1 MIQKDILPKSEQ
13 QSVRNCQDR
22 EAILPWTEKYRPKKL
37 ESVYGQSEILSSLK
51 AFVKARNMPNLL
63 FAGPPGVGKTTAA
76 LAMASEL
83 FGEELRGNF
92 AELNASDERGID
104 VVRGR
109 IKDFARSIALGDIP
123 WKLIFLDESDSL
135 TSEAQNALR
144 RTMESTSGVTRF
156 ILSCNYS
163 SRIIEPIQSRCAVF
177 RFLPLSEEDVKRMA
191 EHVAKEEGLKVEDAA
206 FSALYYVSEG
216 DMRRALNAL
225 QGASLHSKSI
235 TADLVHKIASRAKP
249 KEVRE
254 MVEQALSGDFAK
266 ARENLD
272 KLIIHY
278 GLSGEDILNQVY
290 REVPSLGIDEKKKVV
305 LIDRIGEYNFRLVQ
319 GASERIQIE
328 AMLAQF
334 GLVGAE

>member
-1 MIQKDILPKSEQ
+1 MADKNVDM
-13 QSVRNCQDR
+13 
-22 EAILPWTEKYRPKKL
+22 LPWTEKYRPKTL
-37 ESVYGQSEILSSLK
+37 DEVAGQAETIKILK

-76 LAMASEL
+76 LAMAYEM
-83 FGEELRGNF
+83 FGENIQGNF

-109 IKDFARSIALGDIP
+109 IKDFARSIALGDAP

-135 TSEAQNALR
+135 TSEAQHALR

-177 RFLPLSEEDVKRMA
+177 RFSQLQEQDVRRMLV
-191 EHVAKEEGLKVEDAA
+191 HVAEKEKLKVDDDAYQ
-206 FSALYYVSEG
+206 ALFYVSEG

-225 QGASLHSKSI
+225 QGAALHSSHV
-235 TADLVHKIASRAKP
+235 TADLIHKISSRAKP
-249 KEVRE
+249 KEVRD
-254 MVEQALSGDFAK
+254 MVQLALAGDFPK
-266 ARENLD
+266 SRENLD

-290 REVPSLGIDEKKKVV
+290 REIPNLQIDDKRKVA
-305 LIDRIGEYNFRLVQ
+305 LMDRLGEYNFRLVQ

-334 GLVGAE
+334 VLIGKEGA

>member
-1 MIQKDILPKSEQ
+1 MAEKMD
-13 QSVRNCQDR
+13 
-22 EAILPWTEKYRPKKL
+22 ILPWTEKYRPKNL
-37 ESVYGQSEILSSLK
+37 DSVYGQADIVKSLK
-51 AFVKARNMPNLL
+51 AFVKARNMPNML

-76 LAMASEL
+76 LAMAYEM
-83 FGEELRGNF
+83 FGGNIQGNF
-92 AELNASDERGID
+92 IELNASDERGID

-109 IKDFARSIALGDIP
+109 IKDFARSIALGDAP

-135 TSEAQNALR
+135 TAEAQHALR

-163 SRIIEPIQSRCAVF
+163 SRVIEPIQSRCALF
-177 RFLPLSEEDVKRMA
+177 RFAVLHENDIRAML
-191 EHVAKEEGLKVEDAA
+191 EHVAKHESLKVDEDA
-206 FSALYYVSEG
+206 FKALFYISEG

-225 QGASLHSKSI
+225 QGASMHS
-235 TADLVHKIASRAKP
+235 THVTGDLVFKISSRAKP
-249 KEVRE
+249 KEVHD
-254 MVEQALSGDFAK
+254 MVQLALAGDFQK

-272 KLIIHY
+272 TLIIHY

-290 REVPSLGIDEKKKVV
+290 REIPNLAIPEKKKVV
-305 LIDRIGEYNFRLVQ
+305 LIDRIGEYNFRLVE

-334 GLVGAE
+334 ALIGKE

>member
-1 MIQKDILPKSEQ
+1 MADKFDM
-13 QSVRNCQDR
+13 
-22 EAILPWTEKYRPKKL
+22 LPWTEKYRPKSL
-37 ESVYGQSEILSSLK
+37 EGVFGQTEVVKSLK

-63 FAGPPGVGKTTAA
+63 FSGPPGVGKTTAA
-76 LAMASEL
+76 LAMAHEL
-83 FGEELRGNF
+83 FGNDLQGNF
-92 AELNASDERGID
+92 VEMNASDERGID
-104 VVRGR
+104 VVRGK

-135 TSEAQNALR
+135 TSEAQHALR

-156 ILSCNYS
+156 VLSCNYS

-177 RFLPLSEEDVKRMA
+177 RFMPLQEQDVRKMA
-191 EHVAKEEGLKVEDAA
+191 EHVAKGEGLKVDEDT
-206 FSALYYVSEG
+206 FKALYYVSEG
-216 DMRRALNAL
+216 DLRRALNTL
-225 QGASLHSKSI
+225 QGAALHSSHI
-235 TADLVHKIASRAKP
+235 TGDLIHKISSRAKP
-249 KEVRE
+249 KEVLE
-254 MVEQALSGDFAK
+254 MVQMALGGEFVK

-290 REVPSLGIDEKKKVV
+290 REIPSLSIPEKKKIV
-305 LIDRIGEYNFRLVQ
+305 LMDRLGEYNFRMVE

-334 GLVGAE
+334 ALIGKDGS